1 MANFLGRDVK
11 VALTT
16 EDSANGIGADG
27 LVDTADAAMFIPSID
42 FEGGTA
48 FAGALGV
55 EVTNPFADVVGVDIS
70 LGAIDEDITYMGQRT
85 VLKAEVKKE
94 TTVSLTIKKNTNFWD
109 LVWNLSRWG
118 LDTAGTDEHDGLT
131 KPGVDTGYRFHIQLK
146 ASAEVISVPNCVLT
160 GHGVSLNPDGVQE
173 ETLEFISH
181 VTPVVGT
188 AVNTSATAA
197 AAL

>member
-1 MANFLGRDVK
+1 MAYFLGRDVK

-16 EDSANGIGADG
+16 EDAANGIGADG
-27 LVDTADAAMFIPSID
+27 LVDTADAAMFIPSLD

-48 FAGALGV
+48 FAGVLGV
-55 EVTNPFADVVGVDIS
+55 EVSNPFADVVGVDIS

-94 TTVSLTIKKNTNFWD
+94 TTVSLTLKKSTNFWS
-109 LVWNLSRWG
+109 LVWRNARWG
-118 LDTAGTDEHDGLT
+118 LNTAGSDEHDGLT

-146 ASAEVISVPNCVLT
+146 SSAEVISVQNCTLT
-160 GHGVSLNPDGVQE
+160 GYSVSLNPDGVQE
-173 ETLEFISH
+173 ETLELISH

-188 AVNTSATAA
+188 AVHTTATSTE
-197 AAL
+197 L

>member
-1 MANFLGRDVK
+1 MAYFLGRDVK

-16 EDSANGIGADG
+16 EDAANGIGADG
-27 LVDTADAAMFIPSID
+27 LVDTADAAMFIPSLD

-70 LGAIDEDITYMGQRT
+70 LGAVDEDITYMGQRT

-94 TTVSLTIKKNTNFWD
+94 TTMSLTLKKSTNFWS
-109 LVWNLSRWG
+109 LVWRNARWG
-118 LDTAGTDEHDGLT
+118 LNTAGSDEHDGLT

-146 ASAEVISVPNCVLT
+146 ASAEVISVQNCTLT
-160 GHGVSLNPDGVQE
+160 GYSVSLNPDGVQE
-173 ETLEFISH
+173 ETIEFISQ

-188 AVNTSATAA
+188 AVYTSVTSTE
-197 AAL
+197 L